1 MSIIRISEVW
11 GQVLERVQQSCDLHA
26 SHGQKR
32 YQRQLGSFVELQL
45 PYNDSG
51 KKGKNQI
58 GNNGE
63 HAVESCQRYNDV
75 GVDTFSIQ
83 SLVPK
88 I

>member
-1 MSIIRISEVW
+1 M
-11 GQVLERVQQSCDLHA
+11 GRVQQNCDLHA

-45 PYNDSG
+45 PYNNSG
-51 KKGKNQI
+51 KNREYQI

-75 GVDTFSIQ
+75 AVDALSIQ

-88 I
+88 IRNRVTLE